1 MRIPFAFLLFVALL
15 LPRSAS
21 AQEFNCSVSV
31 DLRNL
36 SGSEYTFL
44 NDLRDQIDEYI
55 NERSWTG
62 LRFQEHERIDCTM
75 QITIEDAPTL
85 STFRARIVVASRRP
99 IYGTTQNST
108 LLQINDPTWHFSYTQ
123 GMPLNFNLEQFDP
136 LTSVLDFYAMLIL
149 GYDFDSFQERGGTP
163 YFERARRLAEL
174 AQAQSAQGWTDLTG
188 ERGRADLVRQIL
200 DPRFTSLRDAYF
212 NYHFHGLDH
221 FVSQTD
227 VARESVLQTV
237 VDINELYE
245 TVSRQYAID
254 LFFSAKYQE
263 LTAIFENSQFQN
275 QAYETLTT
283 VDIAIPVLLLVVV
296 LVIGTGRPRPSDSRP
311 AVYVASGRL
320 L

>member
-15 LPRSAS
+15 LRRSAS

-108 LLQINDPTWHFSYTQ
+108 LQQINDHTWQ
-123 GMPLNFNLEQFDP
+123 
-136 LTSVLDFYAMLIL
+136 YAYKI
-149 GYDFDSFQERGGTP
+149 
-163 YFERARRLAEL
+163 
-174 AQAQSAQGWTDLTG
+174 
-188 ERGRADLVRQIL
+188 GRAHV
-200 DPRFTSLRDAYF
+200 
-212 NYHFHGLDH
+212 
-221 FVSQTD
+221 
-227 VARESVLQTV
+227 
-237 VDINELYE
+237 
-245 TVSRQYAID
+245 
-254 LFFSAKYQE
+254 
-263 LTAIFENSQFQN
+263 
-275 QAYETLTT
+275 
-283 VDIAIPVLLLVVV
+283 
-296 LVIGTGRPRPSDSRP
+296 
-311 AVYVASGRL
+311 
-320 L
+320 